1 MRLMALRRGDLGLP
15 CACKKAGSM
24 RCARPGRSNAPGFAL
39 TERREG
45 GPETKLAK
53 LAARERKFTAIP
65 AATEE
70 RESARTLQPRQ
81 EAETPLLAIIKALV

>member
-1 MRLMALRRGDLGLP
+1 LRRPTRLMALRRGDLLNEVG
-15 CACKKAGSM
+15 AARIGS
-24 RCARPGRSNAPGFAL
+24 STPGFAL

-45 GPETKLAK
+45 RRANELAK

-70 RESARTLQPRQ
+70 RESAWTLQPRQ
-81 EAETPLLAIIKALV
+81 ETETPLLAIIKALV